1 MSIKI
6 SFLVFYIILGFFILF
21 SSIDVAFA
29 DILEWDKPTYKI
41 GDTALFGAIV
51 NEANT
56 NPNTKQ
62 SILIHLSSNSDPIGI
77 DVISLETEIN
87 SGIFVATIKFFS
99 FTGSTTIKVSE
110 GDSVY
115 AKYGNLSDTTT
126 IKVSRTLATQNDK
139 PPIII
144 PDWIKELANWWA
156 NDQID
161 DETFVEGIQFLIS
174 EGVIIVPPIEETNT
188 GESTIEPPSTL
199 QIPEW
204 IKNNAKWWYEGKIT
218 NEDFVNGLQYLVK
231 NGIIIV

>member
-1 MSIKI
+1 LSTKI
-6 SFLVFYIILGFFILF
+6 SFLAFYIILGFFTL

-29 DILEWDKPTYKI
+29 DILEWDQPTYKI
-41 GDTALFGAIV
+41 GETALFGAII

-56 NPNTKQ
+56 DPNSIQ
-62 SILIHLSSNSDPIGI
+62 SILIHVSSDSDPIGM
-77 DVISLETEIN
+77 DVISYETEN
-87 SGIFVATIKFFS
+87 DSGIFYAYIKFFS

-126 IKVSRTLATQNDK
+126 IKVSKIFANQSED

-144 PDWIKELANWWA
+144 PDWIKDIANWWA
-156 NDQID
+156 DDQID

-174 EGVIIVPPIEETNT
+174 EGVIIVPPPEVPEF

-218 NEDFVNGLQYLVK
+218 NEEFVNGLQYLVK

>member
-6 SFLVFYIILGFFILF
+6 SFLALYILLSFSILIL
-21 SSIDVAFA
+21 SIDYAFA
-29 DILEWDKPTYKI
+29 DILSWDKPIYKI
-41 GDTALFGAIV
+41 GDTALFGAIIK
-51 NEANT
+51 EANT
-56 NPNTKQ
+56 DPTSIQ
-62 SILIHLSSNSDPIGI
+62 SILIHLSSDSDPIGI

-126 IKVSRTLATQNDK
+126 IKVSKIFANQSQD

-144 PDWIKELANWWA
+144 PDWIKDIANWWA

-161 DETFVEGIQFLIS
+161 DETFVKGIQFLIG
-174 EGVIIVPPIEETNT
+174 EGVIIVPPTEVTNT
-188 GESTIEPPSTL
+188 GESTMEPQSTL

-204 IKNNAKWWYEGKIT
+204 IKNNAKWWYEGKIS
-218 NEDFVNGLQYLVK
+218 NEDFVNGIQYLVK
-231 NGIIIV
+231 NGVIIV

>member
-1 MSIKI
+1 LSIKI
-6 SFLVFYIILGFFILF
+6 SFLALYILLSFSILIL
-21 SSIDVAFA
+21 SIDYAFA
-29 DILEWDKPTYKI
+29 DILSWDKPIYKI
-41 GDTALFGAIV
+41 GDTALFGAIIK
-51 NEANT
+51 EANT
-56 NPNTKQ
+56 DPTSSQ
-62 SILIHLSSNSDPIGI
+62 SILIHVSSDSDPIGI

-126 IKVSRTLATQNDK
+126 IKVSSAFKTQNEE

-144 PDWIKELANWWA
+144 PGWIKDIAGWWS
-156 NDQID
+156 DGLIE

-174 EGVIIVPPIEETNT
+174 EGVIIVPPIEVTNT

-204 IKNNAKWWYEGKIT
+204 IKNNAKWWSEGKIS
-218 NEDFVNGLQYLVK
+218 NEDFVNGIQYLVK
-231 NGIIIV
+231 NGVIIV